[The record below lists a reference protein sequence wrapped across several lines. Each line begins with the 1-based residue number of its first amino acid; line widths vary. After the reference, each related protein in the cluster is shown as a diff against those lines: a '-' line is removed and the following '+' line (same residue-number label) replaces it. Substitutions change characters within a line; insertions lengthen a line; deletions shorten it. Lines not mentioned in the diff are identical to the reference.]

1 MVINMKYTKGINLGK
16 YRLNILVTDKNSF
29 EECDKEIIEE
39 LNRHSEI
46 PDLERIEIIKEVLV

>member
-1 MVINMKYTKGINLGK
+1 MKYTKGINLGK
-16 YRLNILVTDKNSF
+16 YKLNILVTDKDSF

-46 PDLERIEIIKEVLV
+46 PDLEKIELIKEVLI